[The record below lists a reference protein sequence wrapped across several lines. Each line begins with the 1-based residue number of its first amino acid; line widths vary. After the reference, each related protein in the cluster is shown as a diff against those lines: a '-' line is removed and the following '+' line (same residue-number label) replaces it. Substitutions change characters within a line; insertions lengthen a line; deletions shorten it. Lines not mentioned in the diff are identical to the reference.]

1 MGDEEKSKDWRLK
14 VSFIK
19 TSQCL
24 FYLKDLKNV
33 FRALGHIFSW
43 KVHCSS
49 SMPQPVFVVLSE
61 SSSKLTIRCN
71 LRLYLFGTMLII
83 ILYCTI
89 HIVLSLWSIANT
101 EYTHS
106 KDLYERQPET
116 SQINTDTN
124 ISGKFPDKNIWTK
137 NILIKWKYI
146 LFPCPCLYAGYS
158 ALLLLPFIVYG
169 AHLKTK
175 LFKRSF
181 LLERKFKEKNV
192 NGKLLFRAESS
203 LEAKINFIFP
213 QKLFSLSLEHHSDS
227 TLHKFWINYLSNE
240 NLTKSQVIAHLKPG
254 K

>member
-1 MGDEEKSKDWRLK
+1 MWDLIIIKRKQMLNTQQYRYLEIISHHISFWESNLEIGSLQSSSWLRRAGGWYWKQRRLCQYWRCVQLSSLQQLRKQRCFCVNSNGGRGKSKDWRLK

-106 KDLYERQPET
+106 KDL
-116 SQINTDTN
+116 
-124 ISGKFPDKNIWTK
+124 
-137 NILIKWKYI
+137 
-146 LFPCPCLYAGYS
+146 
-158 ALLLLPFIVYG
+158 
-169 AHLKTK
+169 
-175 LFKRSF
+175 
-181 LLERKFKEKNV
+181 
-192 NGKLLFRAESS
+192 
-203 LEAKINFIFP
+203 
-213 QKLFSLSLEHHSDS
+213 
-227 TLHKFWINYLSNE
+227 
-240 NLTKSQVIAHLKPG
+240 
-254 K
+254 

>member
-1 MGDEEKSKDWRLK
+1 MILKTEETLSILALCPTVQAPTTQQTKMFLCELKWGTRKKSKDWRLK

-89 HIVLSLWSIANT
+89 HIVLSL
-101 EYTHS
+101 
-106 KDLYERQPET
+106 
-116 SQINTDTN
+116 
-124 ISGKFPDKNIWTK
+124 
-137 NILIKWKYI
+137 
-146 LFPCPCLYAGYS
+146 
-158 ALLLLPFIVYG
+158 
-169 AHLKTK
+169 
-175 LFKRSF
+175 
-181 LLERKFKEKNV
+181 
-192 NGKLLFRAESS
+192 
-203 LEAKINFIFP
+203 
-213 QKLFSLSLEHHSDS
+213 
-227 TLHKFWINYLSNE
+227 
-240 NLTKSQVIAHLKPG
+240 
-254 K
+254 

>member
-1 MGDEEKSKDWRLK
+1 MEIISHHISFWESNLEIESLQSRAGADCGGREGDIENRGDSVNIGAVSNCPGSNNTANKDVFVWTQMGDEEKSKDWRLK

-33 FRALGHIFSW
+33 FCALGHIFSW

-106 KDLYERQPET
+106 KDL
-116 SQINTDTN
+116 
-124 ISGKFPDKNIWTK
+124 
-137 NILIKWKYI
+137 
-146 LFPCPCLYAGYS
+146 
-158 ALLLLPFIVYG
+158 
-169 AHLKTK
+169 
-175 LFKRSF
+175 
-181 LLERKFKEKNV
+181 
-192 NGKLLFRAESS
+192 
-203 LEAKINFIFP
+203 
-213 QKLFSLSLEHHSDS
+213 
-227 TLHKFWINYLSNE
+227 
-240 NLTKSQVIAHLKPG
+240 
-254 K
+254 